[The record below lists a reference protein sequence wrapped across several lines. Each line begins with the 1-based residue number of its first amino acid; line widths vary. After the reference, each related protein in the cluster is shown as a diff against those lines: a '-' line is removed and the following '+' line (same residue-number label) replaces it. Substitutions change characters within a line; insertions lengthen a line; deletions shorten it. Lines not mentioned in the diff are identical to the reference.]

1 MLTRNDENHVSVK
14 IMTTHKIQRWA
25 FIRMPIRLLLRMRNR
40 GCHGT
45 GTGKLVTTSGCT
57 RLPSSWFWC
66 EMAASVLQS
75 KADGTET
82 YTYSSQPHAAPQQ
95 LKFREK

>member
-25 FIRMPIRLLLRMRNR
+25 FIRMTIRLLLRMRNR

-45 GTGKLVTTSGCT
+45 GTGKLVTTSGCV
-57 RLPSSWFWC
+57 RVSLVHGSGAKWQ
-66 EMAASVLQS
+66 LQCCS
-75 KADGTET
+75 PRQTGRRPILTPLNRM
-82 YTYSSQPHAAPQQ
+82 QP
-95 LKFREK
+95 RSN